1 MPTTP
6 PPSPPEED
14 PPEDATGGNE
24 PSEGP
29 SASDGSPGA
38 QPAPGGA
45 PTGEWRP
52 SWGIP
57 VDGPP
62 RPTLPLAG
70 RVLVATPTIG
80 DDRFAHSVILMLEH
94 DATGALGVVLNTP
107 GDTPVAAVLSDWAA
121 RVGVPSVVFSGGP
134 VGADRA
140 LGLVRLRP
148 GWGGGTRRRDDV
160 DDGGPEHGGEQIGPA
175 GIVEVPG
182 TAGTVGLVDL
192 SRPADELDV
201 VAGVEEVRVFAGYA
215 GWGAG
220 QLDAELDVGAWW
232 DAAAS
237 SDDVFTADPDS
248 LWRRV
253 VARQGGTRSLFAR
266 FTGDP
271 SLN

>member
-1 MPTTP
+1 M
-6 PPSPPEED
+6 PPSPPPTPPGEE
-14 PPEDATGGNE
+14 PPEDG
-24 PSEGP
+24 
-29 SASDGSPGA
+29 
-38 QPAPGGA
+38 
-45 PTGEWRP
+45 WVP

-57 VDGPP
+57 GDEPP
-62 RPTLPLAG
+62 GRSLPLAG

-80 DDRFAHSVILMLEH
+80 DDRFAHTVILMLEH

-107 GDTPVAAVLSDWAA
+107 GDTPVAAVLDDWAA
-121 RVGVPSVVFSGGP
+121 RVSGPPVVFSGGP
-134 VGADRA
+134 VGVDRA

-148 GWGGGTRRRDDV
+148 GWGGGVRRRDDLP
-160 DDGGPEHGGEQIGPA
+160 DDGDIDDEGADVGPG

-192 SRPADELDV
+192 SRPASELDS

-220 QLDAELDVGAWW
+220 QLDAELEVGAWW

-237 SDDVFTADPDS
+237 SDDVFTAEPDS

-253 VARQGGTRSLFAR
+253 VARQGGTRALFAR